1 MLDVVCREDFKK
13 KVISSCDAKSQ
24 EGRRYLVEED
34 LPGDKNTRQEKTAS
48 SCDAE
53 KPGKEEIKE
62 VCLVSSLIQSVS
74 SEVFL
79 FFIAHFAFLRCSFNE
94 GLFKRGIE
102 SFLPCGR

>member
-1 MLDVVCREDFKK
+1 M
-13 KVISSCDAKSQ
+13 
-24 EGRRYLVEED
+24 EED
-34 LPGDKNTRQEKTAS
+34 LPGDKNTRLEEADS

-53 KPGKEEIKE
+53 KSGEEEIKE

-74 SEVFL
+74 SQVFL